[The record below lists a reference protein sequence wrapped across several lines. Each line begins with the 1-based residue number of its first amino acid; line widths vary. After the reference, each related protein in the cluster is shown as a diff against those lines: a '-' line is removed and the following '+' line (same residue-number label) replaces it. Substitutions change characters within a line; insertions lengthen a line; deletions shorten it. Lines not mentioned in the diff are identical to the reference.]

1 MIFETIC
8 LESMW
13 DRVSNLSVISI
24 VRLVE
29 PLLINWKFPSVVW
42 NQSNDINWSWGKS
55 EDRYSFILFR
65 IPYEEIKKVSM
76 GW

>member
-1 MIFETIC
+1 MTFETIC
-8 LESMW
+8 LERMW

-24 VRLVE
+24 VRSVE

-42 NQSNDINWSWGKS
+42 KQSNDIDWSWGKS
-55 EDRYSFILFR
+55 EDRYSLILFR